1 MRANRGNREKNK
13 ENWAF
18 LGFIMG
24 EKQKTIGGKTCPQA
38 RGKQRKHK
46 KTKKNIKKRLI
57 YFFNCDILLL
67 VKGTETHESNENK
80 AFRKIDK
87 APRTNRNESQAET

>member
-1 MRANRGNREKNK
+1 MPASPR
-13 ENWAF
+13 
-18 LGFIMG
+18 
-24 EKQKTIGGKTCPQA
+24 KTT
-38 RGKQRKHK
+38 
-46 KTKKNIKKRLI
+46 KTKKNNENEKKCLI

-87 APRTNRNESQAET
+87 APRTNRNESPRGTF

>member
-1 MRANRGNREKNK
+1 MGGIGQKRKK
-13 ENWAF
+13 T
-18 LGFIMG
+18 GFFVFFAMG
-24 EKQKTIGGKTCPQA
+24 
-38 RGKQRKHK
+38 
-46 KTKKNIKKRLI
+46 KTKKQKGEKLSATPHEINENKKNNENEKKCLI

-87 APRTNRNESQAET
+87 APRTNRTETRNASGNI